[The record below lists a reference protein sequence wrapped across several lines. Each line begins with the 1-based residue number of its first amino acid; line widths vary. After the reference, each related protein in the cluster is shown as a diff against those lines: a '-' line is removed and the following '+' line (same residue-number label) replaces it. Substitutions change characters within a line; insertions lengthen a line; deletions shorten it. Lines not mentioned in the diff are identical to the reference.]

1 MCVQIRLPFGK
12 KKKQQPQE
20 PFPAP
25 AAQLLTP
32 QEEPYRTIT
41 PASDDD
47 VEAVKQLTGM
57 GFSRTQA
64 VNALEIHG
72 YDLQRAINSL
82 LANAV

>member
-1 MCVQIRLPFGK
+1 MPFGK

-20 PFPAP
+20 PPS
-25 AAQLLTP
+25 AQLLTP
-32 QEEPYRTIT
+32 PEEEPYRIDT

-64 VNALEIHG
+64 VSALENHG
-72 YDLQRAINSL
+72 YDLQKALNSL
-82 LANAV
+82 LSNAV